1 MTVPD
6 DTHVFEDFTRAS
18 RWFLLPS
25 EANEIVRVLSQ
36 LSSLSGAKSIMS
48 PQQTQ
53 VTSTCRPPAAAPPN
67 ARSSATTSLATSGYD
82 SGPSGNLPDL
92 FANGNGNGKAKS
104 KSKPAHVQK
113 IKVKSFQK
121 PGKPWVH

>member
-25 EANEIVRVLSQ
+25 EASEIVRVLSR

-48 PQQTQ
+48 PQEPQ

-92 FANGNGNGKAKS
+92 FATGNGKAKS

-121 PGKPWVH
+121 HGQPWVH

>member
-25 EANEIVRVLSQ
+25 EASEIVRVLSR

-48 PQQTQ
+48 PQEPQ

-92 FANGNGNGKAKS
+92 FANGNGKAKS

-121 PGKPWVH
+121 HGQPWVH

>member
-25 EANEIVRVLSQ
+25 EANEIVRVLSR

-48 PQQTQ
+48 PQEPQ

-92 FANGNGNGKAKS
+92 FATGNGKAKS

-121 PGKPWVH
+121 HGQPWVH

>member
-1 MTVPD
+1 M
-6 DTHVFEDFTRAS
+6 
-18 RWFLLPS
+18 PS

-36 LSSLSGAKSIMS
+36 LSSLSGAKSIMN

-67 ARSSATTSLATSGYD
+67 ARSSVTTSLASSGYD
-82 SGPSGNLPDL
+82 SGPSSNLPDF
-92 FANGNGNGKAKS
+92 FANGNGKAKS

-113 IKVKSFQK
+113 IRVKSFQK
-121 PGKPWVH
+121 PGEQWVN